1 MNSFEAARFRDRLI
15 PGPGHYA
22 IALIL
27 LLFSIFMVMAFPR
40 GSFLDAFALI
50 VQLFALIA
58 CLRAAETSARMV
70 KVFTWLAVVAVL
82 VGITPWLW
90 GADLEKELIR
100 GGTFLLVITALPSIV
115 IGLVRQLNRDK
126 KINLSTVM
134 GALCT
139 YVLLIIAFASAFGIV
154 TAIEGDPF
162 FRQGADLN
170 QYGDYIY
177 FAVTTV
183 TTLGIGDL
191 TPATDFGRSLT
202 GMLALVGQIY
212 VVTVVALIV
221 GNLGRDVI
229 TKGEKKAN
237 DGGSGQ

>member
-1 MNSFEAARFRDRLI
+1 MNSLEGVRVRDRLI

-27 LLFSIFMVMAFPR
+27 MLLSIFMVMAFPR

-50 VQLFALIA
+50 VQLFALLA
-58 CLRAAETSARMV
+58 CLRAAEAPARMV
-70 KVFTWLAVVAVL
+70 KVFTYLALVAVI
-82 VGITPWLW
+82 VGVTPWLW
-90 GADLEKELIR
+90 GLDLEKELVR
-100 GGTFLLVITALPSIV
+100 GGTFLLVITALPSITL
-115 IGLVRQLNRDK
+115 GLIRQLNRDK
-126 KINLSTVM
+126 RINLSTVM

-154 TAIEGDPF
+154 AVIEGEAF
-162 FRQGADLN
+162 FRQGADLD

-202 GMLALVGQIY
+202 GMLALIGQIY
-212 VVTVVALIV
+212 VVTVVAMIV
-221 GNLGRDVI
+221 GNLGRDVM
-229 TKGEKKAN
+229 TKGEKKGHQG
-237 DGGSGQ
+237 D